1 MALHN
6 DAAVQRLARIRS
18 VRCTGVQSYQRTMPQ
33 HHVDDHR
40 LRIPGYFL
48 GSGGKAAMSTHLIA
62 LLLVAAALAD
72 ATQRDDDEWHAWNG
86 SDEELELYG
95 AEHSR
100 L

>member
-1 MALHN
+1 
-6 DAAVQRLARIRS
+6 
-18 VRCTGVQSYQRTMPQ
+18 
-33 HHVDDHR
+33 
-40 LRIPGYFL
+40 
-48 GSGGKAAMSTHLIA
+48 MSTHLIA